1 MFIST
6 FSYAGNLTVNVED
19 ARNQNGDFYY
29 ALFNDDEGFPD
40 DVTKSF
46 RQGKVSA
53 KEVTFTL
60 DDLPPGVYALT
71 FFHDENGNGKMDK
84 TLGIPLEGFA
94 FSNNP
99 RILFGPPSFK
109 KCSFKMDEDKTI
121 TLTVKK
127 L

>member
-6 FSYAGNLTVNVED
+6 FGYAGTLTVNVED

-29 ALFNDDEGFPD
+29 ALFNADEGFPD
-40 DVTKSF
+40 DVSKSF

-53 KEVTFTL
+53 KEQTFTL
-60 DDLPPGVYALT
+60 EYLPPGVYALT

-84 TLGIPLEGFA
+84 TLGIPTEGFA

-99 RILFGPPSFK
+99 RIMFGPPSFK
-109 KCSFKMDEDKTI
+109 DEKFSVPAHQ
-121 TLTVKK
+121 L
-127 L
+127 